1 MIGRDR
7 ELAQLQHLLTA
18 VGDGDGAGRVV
29 LVEGEAGIGKTTLLA
44 AAAQRARAAGF
55 HVLRCEGTEGG
66 AAAGFTAL
74 HELLHPVLDRAQA
87 LPDRQRRALLTAF
100 GLDDGPPPDRLLIR
114 LAVLGL
120 LEEVAST
127 RPLLLLVE
135 DVQWLDTSTGEVIA
149 FLARRLSTTRLL
161 LLAAVRTGSTAEA
174 PWVPTLRAA
183 AELVHLQPLD
193 DGEARQ
199 LLRSLEDRSP
209 EDCSLDGGAPGS
221 GTLSEQARQRVLR
234 EARGN
239 PLALREFTA
248 ALAGGAGEVALSSA
262 PLPTTRRLEAAFLDA
277 VDRLPASGQR
287 MLQLAAA
294 GEDLQLAELLSAADS
309 LGLPRHQLDP
319 AERAGLLT
327 VVDERVRFRHPLL
340 RSAVHG
346 ASSSADRLAA
356 HRALASAVRDP
367 ARAAW
372 HRAAATLGHDEAVA
386 AEIERAGTRAAERGA
401 RVEAAAALRRAAEL
415 TPDTSRRAARLIAA
429 AQYARQAGAAVQAG
443 AALQAAAGLVDAPQ
457 ERYQIAHLRSML
469 SIATGD
475 ASVRTGDYL
484 QEVVLLEGQL
494 AGPSGSAEPEQ
505 RIRLL
510 TSAAFHVVNQVSTP
524 GERRAVHDRLAA
536 VDAGFPHPVQQIALA
551 VIDPLAHPQ
560 VRAQLPQLLV
570 TFAESPQ
577 MLLALGQA
585 AERLQELTSARTAWL
600 RAAEAFHRQGSAG
613 DECQALNALA
623 SVRVVLGQLSE
634 GLADAE
640 TAYRSGLAL
649 GLPMVAAGAAAAAC
663 RALALSGRVDD
674 AREALARAREAG
686 VGDAVPQVPAGVSW
700 AAGLIALQEHRYG
713 DALADLLE
721 VAAFPLFAAWAV
733 ADLAEAAAGAGDPA
747 KARPLLERVD
757 AAAVLLGSDHL
768 ASLAHRSR
776 ALLAG
781 AQAGEEHFLA
791 ALEVGARAGSPLELA
806 RTQLLHGQWLRR
818 TRRPVDARTS
828 LAAALNGFERVGARA
843 LADLAAQELRAAG
856 GTGRAGTAPTGL
868 SSPLTAQELQVARLA
883 AAGMSNKEIAD
894 QLYLS
899 HRTVGAHL
907 YRAFPKLGITS
918 RARLHGALE
927 AAGLLG

>member
-7 ELAQLQHLLTA
+7 ELARLQHLLTA

-29 LVEGEAGIGKTTLLA
+29 LVEGEAGIGKTTLVA
-44 AAAQRARAAGF
+44 AATQRARAAGF

-66 AAAGFTAL
+66 TAAGFTAL
-74 HELLHPVLDRAQA
+74 HEVLHPVLDRAQA

-135 DVQWLDTSTGEVIA
+135 DAQWLDTSTGEVIA

-193 DGEARQ
+193 DDEARQ
-199 LLRSLEDRSP
+199 LLRSLQDRSS
-209 EDCSLDGGAPGS
+209 EGGAPGG

-239 PLALREFTA
+239 PLALCEFTA

-294 GEDLQLAELLSAADS
+294 GEDLQLAELLSAADA

-386 AEIERAGTRAAERGA
+386 AEVERAGTRAAERGA

-429 AQYARQAGAAVQAG
+429 AQYARQAGAAVEAD

-469 SIATGD
+469 AIATGD
-475 ASVRTGDYL
+475 ASVRTEDYL

-524 GERRAVHDRLAA
+524 SERRAVHDRLAA

-600 RAAEAFHRQGSAG
+600 RAAEAFHRQGSPG

-640 TAYRSGLAL
+640 TAYRSSLAL

-663 RALALSGRVDD
+663 RALALSGRVED
-674 AREALARAREAG
+674 AREVLARAREAG
-686 VGDAVPQVPAGVSW
+686 VGDVVPQVPAGVSW

-757 AAAVLLGSDHL
+757 AAAVLLGSEHL
-768 ASLAHRSR
+768 RSLAHRSR

-781 AQAGEEHFLA
+781 AEAAEEHFLA

-856 GTGRAGTAPTGL
+856 GTGRAGTAPTAL

-918 RARLHGALE
+918 RARLHGALDG
-927 AAGLLG
+927 AGLLG